1 MYKELAK
8 YYDLIYSWKDYK
20 GEVSKIKELVKKYKK
35 SDGNKLLDVGCGT
48 GKHLEYLKDDFS
60 CTGTD
65 INAEML
71 DIAKENVSDVIFTL
85 ADMITLKLKD
95 KFDIIL
101 CLFSSIGYVKTYPNL
116 KKTII
121 NFANHL
127 EKGGVIIIEPWF
139 TKDTYWVGHPGMT
152 TYDGEDI
159 KIARLNTA
167 KLEDGL
173 SVMEMHHLIV
183 ERNEDVKYFVDRHEL
198 GLFEIEKCLEIMAE
212 AGLKTE
218 FLKDGLMKD
227 RGLYIGI
234 KS

>member
-20 GEVSKIKELVKKYKK
+20 GEVSKIKELIKKYKK

-48 GKHLEYLKDDFS
+48 GKHLEYLKDEYS
-60 CTGTD
+60 CIGTD
-65 INAEML
+65 INAKML
-71 DIAKENVSDVIFTL
+71 DIAKEKVSDVIFAL
-85 ADMITLKLKD
+85 SDMITLKLKD

-127 EKGGVIIIEPWF
+127 EKGGIIIIEPWF
-139 TKDTYWVGHPGMT
+139 TKDAYWVGHPGMT

-167 KLEDGL
+167 KLKDGL

-183 ERNEDVKYFVDRHEL
+183 ERNEDVKYFVDHHEL
-198 GLFEIEKCLEIMAE
+198 GLFEIEKFLEIMIE
-212 AGLKTE
+212 AGLKAE

-227 RGLYIGI
+227 RGLYIGT